1 MWWKSLRE
9 CLKSWIVNKKLQLL
23 KIIMNWIVVDQVY
36 RSFFI
41 LIIVTLLLVLFYLVV
56 TIGSVYW
63 LAYVERISCIFFVF
77 LVVFEVQMNVE
88 FCASKV
94 SVLWLQFYFFRNGVK
109 ICKLLYMPQNIL
121 VGESTS
127 SLVADLV
134 MCLSTLVYW
143 YGLRDFWLHNYR
155 CTMIL
160 LINSRIRIQ
169 TQFIRY
175 LAKCFG
181 QFNT

>member
-1 MWWKSLRE
+1 M
-9 CLKSWIVNKKLQLL
+9 
-23 KIIMNWIVVDQVY
+23 Y
-36 RSFFI
+36 RSLFI
-41 LIIVTLLLVLFYLVV
+41 LIIVTLFLVLFYLAV

-63 LAYVERISCIFFVF
+63 LAYVERISCIFSVF
-77 LVVFEVQMNVE
+77 WLSLRFRWVCNSVPQKFL
-88 FCASKV
+88 FCGYSFIMV
-94 SVLWLQFYFFRNGVK
+94 SR
-109 ICKLLYMPQNIL
+109 ICKLLYMPWNIL
-121 VGESTS
+121 FGESTS

-143 YGLRDFWLHNYR
+143 DGLRDFWLHNYK

-169 TQFIRY
+169 TQVISY
-175 LAKCFG
+175 HAKCFC